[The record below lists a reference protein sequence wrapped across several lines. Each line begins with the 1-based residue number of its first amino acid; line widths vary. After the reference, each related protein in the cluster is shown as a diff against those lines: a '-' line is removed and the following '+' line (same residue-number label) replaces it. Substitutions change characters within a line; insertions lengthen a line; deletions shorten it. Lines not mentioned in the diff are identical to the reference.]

1 MCAGMTPMATS
12 AKKEDRKASATAG
25 LPAQS
30 AVGESCAPDSY
41 VQAPQGLFPAP
52 LHPKDARGS
61 RTVER
66 FRCLGRAMAK
76 ALQDSRLLDIP
87 FSYTFYRCAR
97 TLPCPS
103 PSAHRANPVRCMVGP
118 VVPACEDVTLI
129 DLCQRIDPKQ
139 PQDDGPHH
147 DACV

>member
-1 MCAGMTPMATS
+1 MTPVASS
-12 AKKEDRKASATAG
+12 AKKEERKAAASAG

-61 RTVER
+61 KTVER

-87 FSYTFYRCAR
+87 FSYTFYRCAH
-97 TLPCPS
+97 TLSCHLS
-103 PSAHRANPVRCMVGP
+103 SR
-118 VVPACEDVTLI
+118 DSKSSTLH
-129 DLCQRIDPKQ
+129 
-139 PQDDGPHH
+139 G
-147 DACV
+147 